1 MMKVGSTARSA
12 LVSVVVF
19 AALLAVPSLGYAD
32 VISTSEALALED
44 SGARQVVDAFLAR
57 EEVAAELTALGVD
70 PEVARLRAEALS
82 GDELETLAERIE
94 QAPAGGDGVV
104 TVLGITF
111 LVLLIL
117 ELVGIIDIFKS
128 F

>member
-1 MMKVGSTARSA
+1 MMKVTSTARSA
-12 LVSVVVF
+12 LVSVAVF
-19 AALLAVPSLGYAD
+19 AVLLAVPFPGDAD

-57 EEVAAELTALGVD
+57 EQVAAELTALGVD

-94 QAPAGGDGVV
+94 QAPAGGDGVI
-104 TVLGITF
+104 TVLGVTF
-111 LVLLIL
+111 IVLLIL
-117 ELVGIIDIFKS
+117 ELVGVIDIFKS